1 MLTPGESLEIKF
13 IALID
18 KSTAPSFN
26 LGEQKLDDIL
36 ILHLE
41 NGKDFFVS
49 LQSKR

>member
-1 MLTPGESLEIKF
+1 MLVPGESLEIKF
-13 IALID
+13 NVLID
-18 KSTAPSFN
+18 KSIAPSFK

-49 LQSKR
+49 IQ